1 MSVFQLVV
9 TLVRLLKMHRLC
21 KGSID
26 NNTRILFRKS
36 GWVLGKPQ
44 AVSTT
49 VGTVV
54 FSSL

>member
-1 MSVFQLVV
+1 MSVFELVV
-9 TLVRLLKMHRLC
+9 TLVRLLRMPRLC

-26 NNTRILFRKS
+26 NNTRILFRKG

-54 FSSL
+54 LSSL